1 MPTSILRRVAC
12 AALSLPQRAAPLKAK
27 KPVVK
32 KNVKKDSGG
41 LPKHLTRYLPFV
53 PTSLVHETT
62 SFLHDATKLRALLA
76 LIFSPC
82 KPEASVADELAS
94 PAARLEFQQEKERYH
109 AIRDQHTDCYR
120 RHESAAAASMWRA
133 IEALPS
139 DLYEEAVQSVTFAPP
154 YENEPPPPDPSE
166 VRPGKNASAETQAA
180 SAGHQP
186 SAASRGSGVRT
197 LAGPGAAGE
206 AASQPEQGFYH
217 ERFAFPRALMFHE
230 MYGKQI
236 FQSLS
241 QLERRKLQVFMNL
254 MHVRYPHAELKR
266 DKPALFWLPER
277 QVLSRQREGAHKR
290 KGAK

>member
-1 MPTSILRRVAC
+1 MPTSLLRSAAC
-12 AALSLPQRAAPLKAK
+12 AALTLPQRAAPLKAK
-27 KPVVK
+27 KPAVK

-53 PTSLVHETT
+53 PTTLVHETT
-62 SFLHDATKLRALLA
+62 SFLHDATKLRSLLA

-82 KPEASVADELAS
+82 KPEASVSDELAS
-94 PAARLEFQQEKERYH
+94 PAARLQFQREKERYH
-109 AIRDQHTDCYR
+109 AVRDQHTDWYR
-120 RHESAAAASMWRA
+120 RHESAAAAAMWGA

-139 DLYEEAVQSVTFAPP
+139 DLYGEAVQSATFAPP
-154 YENEPPPPDPSE
+154 YVNEPPPPDPAES
-166 VRPGKNASAETQAA
+166 RPPAGK
-180 SAGHQP
+180 
-186 SAASRGSGVRT
+186 SG
-197 LAGPGAAGE
+197 AGE
-206 AASQPEQGFYH
+206 ADAKSAGSRVRAAGTREDEATQKEGTGFYL

-230 MYGKQI
+230 MYGKQL

-241 QLERRKLQVFMNL
+241 PLERRKLQVFMNL

-266 DKPALFWLPER
+266 DKPGLFWLPER